1 MRANISVET
10 LRNESGEFLLVN
22 VSGSDGLIGICDT
35 SVSHGKSR
43 KTFYI
48 GGESLINMSYRA
60 GDDEANRQIWQCS
73 SIDKCKSLTG
83 SRFSSV
89 CDAFFN
95 NAVPLSK
102 ALSPVLEMLTDGLYV
117 VHVSQLYPSDGAG
130 NFFWSAYG
138 VKHEFNGSA
147 PVNRI
152 IGSARNYTPSFL
164 VPTEGFIGYSE
175 SALDP
180 IAEKIRKGGK
190 AYGLAY
196 HLSGMFSALLYGHL
210 NATASLYCDVP
221 FECIVIEP
229 VTETVYGYDEM
240 TSQERIAA
248 LSCPH
253 AKLPFDLLS
262 RQSTESFFSI
272 RRSAK
277 PRFYDEI
284 MSKVDKMPKSGNY
297 IRGLSSVITT
307 AVERLP
313 DAEMLISSCVIDDLT
328 DEEIQ
333 VLLSG
338 ETTIDER
345 VIISNNYYES
355 IVCACNYL
363 QLKDKKR
370 FITFAEA
377 ILANHELSATHLYVA
392 GRLKYVMDASI
403 NELFK
408 KIYESEEP
416 VYDSLKQIA
425 EKYAED
431 YAEYNESSVKSFLT
445 SGTSRPALS
454 APSASAAPTEK
465 RYASASMID
474 DAMEAARYSS
484 LALSKQV
491 GNSSPK

>member
-1 MRANISVET
+1 MRANVSIET
-10 LRNESGEFLLVN
+10 LRNDSGEFLLVN
-22 VSGSDGLIGICDT
+22 VSNSEGLIGICDT
-35 SVSHGKSR
+35 SVSYGKSR

-89 CDAFFN
+89 CDSFFN
-95 NAVPLSK
+95 NSVPLSK
-102 ALSPVLEMLTDGLYV
+102 ALGPVLDMLTDGLYV

-130 NFFWSAYG
+130 NFFWNAYG

-147 PVNRI
+147 PINRI
-152 IGSARNYTPSFL
+152 IGSARNYTPSFI
-164 VPTEGFIGYSE
+164 VPTEGFMGYSE

-180 IAEKIRKGGK
+180 IAEKIKSGGK

-229 VTETVYGYDEM
+229 VTEILYGYDEIS
-240 TSQERIAA
+240 SQERIAA
-248 LSCPH
+248 LACPY

-277 PRFYDEI
+277 PRFFDEI

-297 IRGLSSVITT
+297 IRGLSNVITS

-313 DAEMLISSCVIDDLT
+313 DADMLISSCVIDDLT

-338 ETTIDER
+338 ETSIDDR

-377 ILANHELSATHLYVA
+377 ILANHELSATHQYVA
-392 GRLKYVMDASI
+392 GRLKYIMDASI

-416 VYDSLKQIA
+416 VYDSLKPIA
-425 EKYAED
+425 EKYAQD
-431 YAEYNESSVKSFLT
+431 YAEYNESSVKSFLS
-445 SGTSRPALS
+445 SGKSRPSLS
-454 APSASAAPTEK
+454 APASGEK
-465 RYASASMID
+465 RYASASMIE
-474 DAMEAARYSS
+474 DAIEDARYSS

-491 GNSSPK
+491 GSSSPK